1 MLPNMGTRRA
11 IVGIST
17 PNPIAAPTEAISQRG
32 VPRRRRP
39 RALAACA

>member
-17 PNPIAAPTEAISQRG
+17 PNPIAAPTAAITQRG
-32 VPRRRRP
+32 VPPAPP
-39 RALAACA
+39 RALSTCA